1 MIKVYTVATC
11 GNDHNIKIWKLVY
24 LVAPKHLGELGS
36 VHIEQINELEGHES
50 AITCLKY
57 SSNSAF
63 IASASLDKSVKIWTA
78 DGECIKTQEN
88 HNRYVNCLAFS
99 RDNTLLATGKPR
111 ITFKVCYCALFIKY
125 FLTKQF
131 GHVKK

>member
-1 MIKVYTVATC
+1 M
-11 GNDHNIKIWKLVY
+11 Y

-78 DGECIKTQEN
+78 DGECILTLEN
-88 HNRYVNCLAFS
+88 HSRYVNCIAFS
-99 RDNTLLATGKPR
+99 RDNTLLATGKH
-111 ITFKVCYCALFIKY
+111 IFK
-125 FLTKQF
+125 
-131 GHVKK
+131 